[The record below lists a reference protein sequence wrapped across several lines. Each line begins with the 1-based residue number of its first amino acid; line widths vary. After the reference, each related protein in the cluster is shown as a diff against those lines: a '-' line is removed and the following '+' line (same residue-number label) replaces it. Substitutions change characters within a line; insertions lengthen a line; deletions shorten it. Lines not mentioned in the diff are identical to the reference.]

1 MLKWDSGEL
10 GNGSAF
16 MKVIPPIYGLYGVD
30 REFKKYFHSNR
41 LPNYIFDLFK

>member
-16 MKVIPPIYGLYGVD
+16 MKAMVPIYGLYGIIWY
-30 REFKKYFHSNR
+30 R
-41 LPNYIFDLFK
+41 

>member
-16 MKVIPPIYGLYGVD
+16 MKEMPSIYGLYGVH
-30 REFKKYFHSNR
+30 REFKKQQSFTKLYFR
-41 LPNYIFDLFK
+41 LFK